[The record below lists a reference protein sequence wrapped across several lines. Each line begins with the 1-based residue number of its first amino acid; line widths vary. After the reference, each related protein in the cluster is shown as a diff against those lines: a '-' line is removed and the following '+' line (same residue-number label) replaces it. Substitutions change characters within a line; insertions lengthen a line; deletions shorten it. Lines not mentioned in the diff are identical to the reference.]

1 MKTRKIMEMNDMNNH
16 YICILD
22 TTAKRNPYKIYRK
35 WYDDGWHRKK
45 VNEYGDFQ
53 SVLWYILQTVYRVPC

>member
-1 MKTRKIMEMNDMNNH
+1 MKTRKIMEMNDRNNH

-22 TTAKRNPYKIYRK
+22 TTAKHNPYKIYRK

-53 SVLWYILQTVYRVPC
+53 SVLWYILQTVYGVPV